1 MANKFHVNSKGELRP
16 CSANKRA
23 CRFSEDNHFNSM
35 SEAEQFIAEKEQNSS
50 LNSFKKKI
58 NSVSNEIKNDNRRI
72 GLTRIRDAFI
82 AARFLDDRGLDLI
95 DDYSV
100 NMLETIANGDNINE
114 DMNSF
119 VENLR
124 EKEKNLR
131 WFDESMKE
139 EFNEKLSDSE
149 KPLTSKDV
157 EFMEISERKV
167 NDVKE
172 LLEIAGND
180 NFKRL
185 QLREFAPAL
194 LNLITYNDAP
204 ESNFEKAWDHNVLLA
219 KASLKNG

>member
-1 MANKFHVNSKGELRP
+1 
-16 CSANKRA
+16 
-23 CRFSEDNHFNSM
+23 
-35 SEAEQFIAEKEQNSS
+35 
-50 LNSFKKKI
+50 
-58 NSVSNEIKNDNRRI
+58 
-72 GLTRIRDAFI
+72 
-82 AARFLDDRGLDLI
+82 
-95 DDYSV
+95 
-100 NMLETIANGDNINE
+100 
-114 DMNSF
+114 
-119 VENLR
+119 
-124 EKEKNLR
+124 
-131 WFDESMKE
+131 MKE

-194 LNLITYNDAP
+194 LNLIIYNDVP